1 VWNAADD
8 TLLSGMATG
17 DADAAAAFVG
27 RFQRRVYGL
36 ALTMTRDPRV
46 AEDVAQEAFLRAWQ
60 HAEAY
65 DSRRGSVT
73 TWLLT
78 ITRNLAIDSLRVRRP
93 VTLEPELLLALGPE
107 ADEVLPDGAALA
119 GEDAARVRAALVE
132 LPEEQRRAIVLAGL
146 YGLSAREVAE
156 RESIPLGTA
165 KTRIRTAM
173 RRLRALLGTEERTE

>member
-27 RFQRRVYGL
+27 RFQRRVSGL
-36 ALTMTRDPRV
+36 ALTMTRDPRA

-60 HAEAY
+60 HAAAY
-65 DSRRGSVT
+65 DSRRGSVP

-93 VTLEPELLLALGPE
+93 VTLEPELLELGLE
-107 ADEVLPDGAALA
+107 ADDVLPDGAALA
-119 GEDAARVRAALVE
+119 GEEAARVRAALAE
-132 LPEEQRRAIVLAGL
+132 LPEEQRRAIMLAGL

-173 RRLRALLGTEERTE
+173 RRLRALLGAEERTE